1 MNKFLRDA
9 FLLNAI
15 EREIDCTN
23 RAVNNGN
30 DDKMPYLQA
39 GRQLLKELVELAELA
54 EAERQKEEV

>member
-1 MNKFLRDA
+1 MSKFLRDA

-15 EREIDCTN
+15 EREIEYTN

-39 GRQLLKELVELAELA
+39 GRQLLKELMELAET
-54 EAERQKEEV
+54 EHQKEEV

>member
-39 GRQLLKELVELAELA
+39 GRQLLKELMELA
-54 EAERQKEEV
+54 EAEQQKEEV

>member
-1 MNKFLRDA
+1 MSKFLRDA

-39 GRQLLKELVELAELA
+39 GRQLLKELVELAE
-54 EAERQKEEV
+54 AERQKEEA

>member
-1 MNKFLRDA
+1 MSKFLRDA

-15 EREIDCTN
+15 EREIEYTN

-39 GRQLLKELVELAELA
+39 GRQLLKELMELA
-54 EAERQKEEV
+54 EAEQQKEEV